1 LEAKSKWRWGVNR
14 WILLACII
22 LGIIGAYYFPPV
34 QPHIQVAPENLTHD
48 PLFTLPVIGSF
59 YLTNTM
65 LAILIANI
73 IVILLG
79 WKIKK
84 DYEKSGVGA
93 PKGITGVIEMLA
105 EYLWNMTESNAGK
118 WTASIFP
125 YFMTIVLVVLV
136 ANWMEMIPGVDSIGK
151 LEEMAGGA
159 SLMTLIPGAL
169 ATIVPAAKGAASE
182 AGYVVTPFI
191 RAAATDLNFT
201 AALAIISVFM
211 TQVIGF
217 RAQGI
222 DYFSKFFNV
231 KTLWTKPFF
240 GAMDFLVGL
249 LELISELSKI
259 LSFTFRLFG
268 NVFAGSVLLFLVS
281 SMLPVFM
288 PAFIVL
294 FEVFIGL
301 IQAAVFGMLTMI
313 FMSMATQGHGGHEEE
328 HA

>member
-1 LEAKSKWRWGVNR
+1 LEESA
-14 WILLACII
+14 
-22 LGIIGAYYFPPV
+22 
-34 QPHIQVAPENLTHD
+34 H
-48 PLFTLPVIGSF
+48 
-59 YLTNTM
+59 
-65 LAILIANI
+65 
-73 IVILLG
+73 
-79 WKIKK
+79 
-84 DYEKSGVGA
+84 GA
-93 PKGITGVIEMLA
+93 PL
-105 EYLWNMTESNAGK
+105 L
-118 WTASIFP
+118 
-125 YFMTIVLVVLV
+125 
-136 ANWMEMIPGVDSIGK
+136 
-151 LEEMAGGA
+151 
-159 SLMTLIPGAL
+159 TLIPGLL
-169 ATIVPAAKGAASE
+169 ATIVKGGGEAAKEG
-182 AGYVVTPFI
+182 GYTLVPYV

-201 AALAIISVFM
+201 AALALISVIM
-211 TQVIGF
+211 TQVVGV
-217 RAQGI
+217 RARGM

-249 LELISELSKI
+249 LETISELSKI

-268 NVFAGSVLLFLVS
+268 NVFAGSVLLFLIS

>member
-22 LGIIGAYYFPPV
+22 LGVIGANYFPPV
-34 QPHIQVAPENLTHD
+34 QPHIQVAPENLTAQ

-59 YLTNTM
+59 FLTNTM
-65 LAILIANI
+65 IAIILANI
-73 IVILLG
+73 IVLLLG
-79 WKIKK
+79 YKVKK
-84 DYEKSGVGA
+84 DYEKSGTGV

-118 WTASIFP
+118 WTATIFP

-151 LEEMAGGA
+151 LEEAAHGVP
-159 SLMTLIPGAL
+159 LLTLIPGVL
-169 ATIVPAAKGAASE
+169 ASIVKGGGEAAKDG
-182 AGYVVTPFI
+182 GYTLVPFV

-201 AALAIISVFM
+201 AALALISVIM
-211 TQVIGF
+211 TQVVGV
-217 RAQGI
+217 RAQGM

-249 LELISELSKI
+249 LETISELSKI

-313 FMSMATQGHGGHEEE
+313 FMSMATQGHGEHEEE